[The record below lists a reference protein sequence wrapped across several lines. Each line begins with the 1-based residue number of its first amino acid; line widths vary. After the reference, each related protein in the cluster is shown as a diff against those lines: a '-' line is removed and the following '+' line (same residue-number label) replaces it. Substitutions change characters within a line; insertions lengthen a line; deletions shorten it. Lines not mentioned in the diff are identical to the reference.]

1 MSGAEGPVME
11 LNVTVRGNT
20 EAEIEEGLSDAL
32 GLVQAGF
39 TRLDDDPQG
48 QVEFVLR
55 DDEERG

>member
-1 MSGAEGPVME
+1 ME